1 MNIIEISNSNYQDY
15 LSIDIVAFSF
25 AYAGAMGEPG
35 GINIIDRAGQIY
47 HANYCFGDNLLD
59 SEHIKEIIPMFEG
72 IDWMLIGCEP
82 NHDEWV
88 AEDLG
93 FGNHLLMLKEFSNG
107 FQQKVEAANIHHSG
121 ELFQK
126 WPGFVLGLLG
136 KEGQNLT
143 TNDIWKLK
151 KSIDG

>member
-1 MNIIEISNSNYQDY
+1 MNIIEITESNYWEYQS
-15 LSIDIVAFSF
+15 LDIVAFSF
-25 AYAGAMGEPG
+25 AYAGAMGESG
-35 GINIIDRAGQIY
+35 GIIIIDRAGQIY

-72 IDWMLIGCEP
+72 IGWGLIGCEP

-88 AEDLG
+88 AKDLG
-93 FGNHLLMLKEFSNG
+93 FGNHLLMLKEISDG
-107 FQQKVEAANIHHSG
+107 YQQKVEAANIQRPG

-136 KEGQNLT
+136 KECQNLT
-143 TNDIWKLK
+143 TNDIWKL
-151 KSIDG
+151 I

>member
-1 MNIIEISNSNYQDY
+1 MSIIEISNSNYQDY
-15 LSIDIVAFSF
+15 LSLDIVAFSF
-25 AYAGAMGEPG
+25 AYEGAMGEPG

-59 SEHIKEIIPMFEG
+59 SKHIKEIIPMFEG
-72 IDWMLIGCEP
+72 IGWGLIGCEP

-93 FGNHLLMLKEFSNG
+93 FGNHLLMLKDISDG
-107 FQQKVEAANIHHSG
+107 FQQKVEAANIQHSG

-126 WPGFVLGLLG
+126 WSGFVLGLLG

>member
-1 MNIIEISNSNYQDY
+1 MSV
-15 LSIDIVAFSF
+15 DIVALSF

-35 GINIIDRAGQIY
+35 GINMIDRDGQIY

-59 SEHIKEIIPMFEG
+59 SEHIKDIIPIFDG
-72 IDWMLIGCEP
+72 IQWGLMGCEP
-82 NHDEWV
+82 HNDEWV
-88 AEDLG
+88 AVNLG
-93 FGNHLLMLKEFSNG
+93 FGNHLLMLKEISDG
-107 FQQKVEAANIHHSG
+107 FQQKVEAANIQLSG

-126 WPGFVLGLLG
+126 WPGFVLGLIG

-143 TNDIWKLK
+143 TNDIWMFK